1 MWETNPHKERRC
13 FSQLVVVDLLLQRCK
28 LVVRIIH
35 KDSLTCRY
43 EVTIRQLDI
52 TIFLIQLVSQTKNSS
67 KYLLRLVR
75 QLYETDSLLFYGV
88 GNKKWTILC
97 KIKTRI
103 NGELGL
109 HQIEFKART
118 QNRKKNVTFN
128 FSFRCLIYYRTK
140 IYICIK
146 NSIFL
151 MVEVL

>member
-1 MWETNPHKERRC
+1 MWETNPHKEQRC
-13 FSQLVVVDLLLQRCK
+13 FSQLAVVDLLLQRYK

-52 TIFLIQLVSQTKNSS
+52 TIFFNSIS
-67 KYLLRLVR
+67 FPDQKLKQYLLRLVR